1 MLKTPLKFNSTE
13 NFRFYQKFPKFLI
26 CLIFMKLKSIS
37 KDMVFLNTS
46 WIEFQRNTTLQMLPG
61 WNFEALNRILKVQN
75 VTRLPFQRKPKDKFW
90 TPISKILGSYLKNF

>member
-1 MLKTPLKFNSTE
+1 MPLDFYFKGKGAETEFWTFILKIKEAKTE
-13 NFRFYQKFPKFLI
+13 
-26 CLIFMKLKSIS
+26 KLKSIS